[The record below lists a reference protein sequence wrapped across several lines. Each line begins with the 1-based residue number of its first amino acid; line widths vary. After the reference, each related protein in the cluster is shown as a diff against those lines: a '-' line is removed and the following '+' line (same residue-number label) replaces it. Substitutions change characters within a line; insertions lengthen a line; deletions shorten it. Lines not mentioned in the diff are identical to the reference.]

1 MKNHQMQKITGIPGH
16 LPVLDV
22 AMAWLC
28 HQRRNAP
35 VHADVWHLR
44 HHWERIAPVLQQQLQ
59 SGTYQLTPMQVVG
72 LDRNAM
78 WSAQDAL
85 VLKWVALQVT
95 PLLPVHA
102 RCEHVKGHGGG
113 QASIARLSA
122 ALQSGEYRYVCRT
135 DIKGY
140 YGAITKKT
148 VMAQVR
154 RYVADPVLLGL
165 IDQYVHYTVEQG
177 GEFYTPER
185 GICRGCPLSPLIG
198 AMHLYEVDAHFA
210 REQETRGIVYA
221 RYMDDFIILAKSR
234 WQLRG
239 QVKALNGYLQAY
251 GFIQHP
257 DKTYIGRLD
266 KGFDWMGAW
275 LGVEGVEAIAPRAL
289 ANHREKVRR
298 LYERL
303 RMWPRARA
311 HARVSQYRSRW
322 KIWATWLLVVVGGA
336 PWAANASVTWTTP
349 SGTDVTIEKCKS
361 VYLFS
366 VSVGDAVIPTRLGDP
381 WLSHGPMGV
390 KFSVG
395 GWGGVSSAQAPVWS
409 GADPTPAVGGQ
420 SHTVPAWVPAKTIC
434 GVTYHGLA
442 SADGHALLYAKAYGP
457 WRVTNSTTTVLPNF
471 NRMEYWSAAPDGLHG
486 VDGSLAASY
495 INVNDYTC
503 FGPGRTASV
512 MYWPLSL
519 GGFGSMV
526 DADGSAADHCVN
538 GGGGGSAYQP
548 GTVTLTSPII
558 DIIFIWDGTPGTGF
572 HGMYDLPPSAFEA
585 GDGYL
590 SNTFSPSVRLHV
602 PPVRPSCALSVDGNP
617 GSTTSV
623 SLGDISPSCTAAG
636 CPVQTVSPPGAVTH
650 VSVSCSASAVGDS
663 ATVYPVVDVSGEVS
677 PERSNWLLK
686 TSKGDAVTIWGTTVA
701 GDNFGC
707 GFRGWTNESYD
718 PTHGGLPY
726 ANGKVWVPFP
736 DSGSSFGAGSPWGGT
751 NSGGEGWTTW
761 QSKTAT
767 IQWGVC
773 LDPTAGELTAGQF
786 TASATLTL
794 RVP

>member
-1 MKNHQMQKITGIPGH
+1 MKNHQMQKITGNPGH

-22 AMAWLC
+22 AMAWLR

-44 HHWERIAPVLQQQLQ
+44 HHWERISPVLQQQLQ

-113 QASIARLSA
+113 RASIARLST

-234 WQLRG
+234 WQLRR

-257 DKTYIGRLD
+257 DKTFIGRLE

-275 LGVEGVEAIAPRAL
+275 LGTEGVEGIAPRAL

-322 KIWATWLLVVVGGA
+322 KIWAMGAILLALSAPASAKGGATWTVPSSLSATKCVPLLVLTGTPETLARMYGTPQSGTVPWPVTGYIDAPTGIGVNPSV
-336 PWAANASVTWTTP
+336 PWAGSNSSSLTRTL
-349 SGTDVTIEKCKS
+349 TDVTPPS
-361 VYLFS
+361 DGSNTSAAWVPS
-366 VSVGDAVIPTRLGDP
+366 VSV
-381 WLSHGPMGV
+381 
-390 KFSVG
+390 
-395 GWGGVSSAQAPVWS
+395 
-409 GADPTPAVGGQ
+409 
-420 SHTVPAWVPAKTIC
+420 C
-434 GVTYHGLA
+434 GTTTYGLR
-442 SADGHALLYAKAYGP
+442 SADGHAVLYA
-457 WRVTNSTTTVLPNF
+457 RVDGATRVYNPTNPYSYSDNTAL
-471 NRMEYWSAAPDGLHG
+471 YSAAASQSNGF
-486 VDGSLAASY
+486 DGS
-495 INVNDYTC
+495 V
-503 FGPGRTASV
+503 TASV
-512 MYWPLSL
+512 SHSGGQCFFHNDAGMRMTWPFSL
-519 GGFGSMV
+519 GAGRLYS
-526 DADGSAADHCVN
+526 
-538 GGGGGSAYQP
+538 GGQGDYRCLFLPPDNEGRS
-548 GTVTLTSPII
+548 VTPAPVRIYLL
-558 DIIFIWDGTPGTGF
+558 WDGTVPAGGVGAYALPAGLFRAGTDFAGWSTS
-572 HGMYDLPPSAFEA
+572 PPA
-585 GDGYL
+585 
-590 SNTFSPSVRLHV
+590 SVHLT
-602 PPVRPSCALSVDGNP
+602 PPPPACALLVN
-617 GSTTSV
+617 GSTAAPASV
-623 SLGDISPSCTAAG
+623 SLGELSPTCGTKGCPPQTITPVNATTTISIQCSTPGTAADTE
-636 CPVQTVSPPGAVTH
+636 TVTPF
-650 VSVSCSASAVGDS
+650 
-663 ATVYPVVDVSGEVS
+663 VDVVGSVDS
-677 PERSNWLLK
+677 TRSNWLLK
-686 TSKGDAVTIWGTTVA
+686 TSMGDAVTISGTTT
-701 GDNFGC
+701 GDIVGC
-707 GFRGWTNESYD
+707 GLKGWI
-718 PTHGGLPY
+718 GGTDTTFGAVPY
-726 ANGKVWVPFP
+726 AQGKVWVPFP
-736 DSGSSFGAGSPWGGT
+736 KDGASYGANSPWGST
-751 NSGGEGWTTW
+751 AGGWNGQSW

-773 LDPTAGELTAGQF
+773 VDPSVGGLLAGPF
-786 TASATLTL
+786 TASATFTL